1 VPQGQTESGG
11 TVLAA
16 NAGPQVPSGG
26 VALKRRCTY
35 RPSVIKLI
43 VNKLLSHSHSLS
55 LSLSLSSSTHAGACG
70 GNRVCV
76 VVGVTEVLLN

>member
-1 VPQGQTESGG
+1 MPQGQTESGG

-55 LSLSLSSSTHAGACG
+55 LSLSLSRLLHMQV
-70 GNRVCV
+70 RVGEIECV
-76 VVGVTEVLLN
+76 WW